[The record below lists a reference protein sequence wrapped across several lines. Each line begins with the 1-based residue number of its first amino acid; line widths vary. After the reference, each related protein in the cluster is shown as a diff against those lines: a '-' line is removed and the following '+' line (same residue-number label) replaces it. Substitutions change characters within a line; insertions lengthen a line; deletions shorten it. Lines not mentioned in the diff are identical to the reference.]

1 MNAML
6 RAALVFGALVLTAP
20 PAAALTQQQLDACV
34 KMSAGISLDQKI
46 DGCTAAIESGGW
58 SGAKLAWAFNNRAI
72 AYQLKGDLD
81 RAFAY
86 LDQAIR
92 LDPNDAPA
100 YANRGMIY
108 QARDDLDHAVADY
121 DEAIRLNPAHPLAF
135 NNRATAYKDKK
146 EYDRAITDLNE
157 AIRLAP
163 QFVQAFHN
171 RAGAYESSAPSRT

>member
-6 RAALVFGALVLTAP
+6 RAAWVFGALMSTVP
-20 PAAALTQQQLDACV
+20 PAAPLTQQQ
-34 KMSAGISLDQKI
+34 I

-81 RAFAY
+81 RAFAD

-121 DEAIRLNPAHPLAF
+121 DEAIRLNPAHPL
-135 NNRATAYKDKK
+135 
-146 EYDRAITDLNE
+146 
-157 AIRLAP
+157 
-163 QFVQAFHN
+163 
-171 RAGAYESSAPSRT
+171 